1 MAHARPRRPAGARSG
16 APGRGG
22 ATTVPDHQGHQESGP
37 MLEEALAAGI
47 AAGGG
52 DAMLGGAL
60 PTPAASVLTRRL
72 LRPRRRRL
80 RLPQPLR
87 RQRDKFFGA
96 AGTKLDDESE
106 AAIEPCSM
114 PRPGRGRPRWR
125 ALEGAFDDYIRELR
139 TRSPSISRGC
149 GSRSTAPTGRP
160 TGRRRRSSPLGRRSR
175 RSATNPTAATSI
187 STAGRPPEGP
197 DRAGPRERSRCRLR
211 L

>member
-1 MAHARPRRPAGARSG
+1 
-16 APGRGG
+16 
-22 ATTVPDHQGHQESGP
+22 

-106 AAIEPCSM
+106 AAIEALLDAAT
-114 PRPGRGRPRWR
+114 GAANVR

-139 TRSPSISRGC
+139 TAFALDLSGMRVALDCANGATYRAAPAVFTSWAEVEAVGDEPDGRNINLDC
-149 GSRSTAPTGRP
+149 GSTN
-160 TGRRRRSSPLGRRSR
+160 RR
-175 RSATNPTAATSI
+175 A
-187 STAGRPPEGP
+187 
-197 DRAGPRERSRCRLR
+197 
-211 L
+211 